1 LKSKIGSVD
10 QTYIKIQQ
18 DAHSDAVKLLQ
29 NYASDGDNTDL
40 KSFAQQTLATLK
52 MHQEMV
58 ENIASGASDTSPT
71 TTTEPAAASTD
82 QSNRSAPVPGA
93 NSCTQAQAKTRI
105 EDTGYSNVSALTR
118 DDKGIWRGS
127 AEKD

>member
-1 LKSKIGSVD
+1 MKSKIGSVD